1 MMKMTEKDEF
11 NGLIAR
17 IVREE
22 IESIVDETRKTI
34 AEVVRSELIP
44 ELRAAIRGSIAKEL
58 ASATFDVESKK
69 EREVAISSE
78 GSSSQTVMTE
88 DRMVEIETDQRLEE
102 RAAFEVEADEVEVGF
117 NHGLYLYGVVDVN
130 VSTKLGGIGIE
141 GSEVFTVPYNGL
153 SAVVHIC
160 PLEPYQSDDDETVK
174 NWVKTHQNVMDVATE
189 NFGTV
194 MPLGFDTIIAPED
207 GTVTAIETLK
217 KWISDNYEDLMRKME
232 IIRGRMEY
240 GVQIFYIPSIMG
252 EKIEQECEDVI
263 KIKEDM
269 KSKSPGLAYM
279 YKQKLEDAVK
289 TEMEARMNTYF
300 REFYEKIRTTVEN
313 IKVEKVKKAEND
325 RVMIMNLSVLTNEE
339 KALGII
345 LDEID
350 AEEGFSVRFTGPWQ
364 PYSFI

>member
-1 MMKMTEKDEF
+1 
-11 NGLIAR
+11 
-17 IVREE
+17 
-22 IESIVDETRKTI
+22 
-34 AEVVRSELIP
+34 
-44 ELRAAIRGSIAKEL
+44 
-58 ASATFDVESKK
+58 
-69 EREVAISSE
+69 
-78 GSSSQTVMTE
+78 
-88 DRMVEIETDQRLEE
+88 
-102 RAAFEVEADEVEVGF
+102 
-117 NHGLYLYGVVDVN
+117 
-130 VSTKLGGIGIE
+130 
-141 GSEVFTVPYNGL
+141 
-153 SAVVHIC
+153 
-160 PLEPYQSDDDETVK
+160 
-174 NWVKTHQNVMDVATE
+174 MDVATE

-325 RVMIMNLSVLTNEE
+325 RVMIMNLSVLTNERKLLE
-339 KALGII
+339 
-345 LDEID
+345 
-350 AEEGFSVRFTGPWQ
+350 
-364 PYSFI
+364 